1 MRRHCQK
8 NGAWDFSAKFVVAPL
23 VLIKEIQLCLAK
35 MNLQVKYILPM
46 KVYFDMNYTKADKIS
61 NN

>member
-1 MRRHCQK
+1 MWQHCQK
-8 NGAWDFSAKFVVAPL
+8 NGAWDFCAKFVVAPL
-23 VLIKEIQLCLAK
+23 VLIKEIHLCLAK

-46 KVYFDMNYTKADKIS
+46 KAYFEINYTKADKIS